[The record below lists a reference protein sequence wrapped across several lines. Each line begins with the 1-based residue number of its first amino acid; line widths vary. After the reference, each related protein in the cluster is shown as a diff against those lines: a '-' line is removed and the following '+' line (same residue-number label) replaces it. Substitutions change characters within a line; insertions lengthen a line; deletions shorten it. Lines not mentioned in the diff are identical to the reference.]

1 MDQDSAKWREILE
14 RSGVYN
20 EMLLEVAEIFR
31 NTGSQDTLRKEKK
44 KGKQVLEGK
53 CLFKIK
59 SLVGIVLFFVFF
71 FFLKFCGNRYL
82 PPLGTQGTLGQM
94 MDIRYFLTPRAHAT

>member
-1 MDQDSAKWREILE
+1 MDQGSAKWREILE
-14 RSGVYN
+14 RSGASS

-31 NTGSQDTLRKEKK
+31 NTGSQGTLREEKK

-59 SLVGIVLFFVFF
+59 SLVGFVL
-71 FFLKFCGNRYL
+71 FFLKFGGNRYL
-82 PPLGTQGTLGQM
+82 PPLGTQGTLG
-94 MDIRYFLTPRAHAT
+94 R

>member
-71 FFLKFCGNRYL
+71 FSSFVVTGTFLL
-82 PPLGTQGTLGQM
+82 WEH
-94 MDIRYFLTPRAHAT
+94 RAPWGR

>member
-44 KGKQVLEGK
+44 KGKASPGREV
-53 CLFKIK
+53 
-59 SLVGIVLFFVFF
+59 FV
-71 FFLKFCGNRYL
+71 
-82 PPLGTQGTLGQM
+82 
-94 MDIRYFLTPRAHAT
+94 

>member
-1 MDQDSAKWREILE
+1 MDQGSAKWREILE

-31 NTGSQDTLRKEKK
+31 NTGSQGMLRKEKK

-53 CLFKIK
+53 CLFKVK
-59 SLVGIVLFFVFF
+59 SLVGFVLFFGFF
-71 FFLKFCGNRYL
+71 SSFVVTGTFLLWEY
-82 PPLGTQGTLGQM
+82 
-94 MDIRYFLTPRAHAT
+94 RAPWSR

>member
-59 SLVGIVLFFVFF
+59 SLVGIVLFFVF
-71 FFLKFCGNRYL
+71 
-82 PPLGTQGTLGQM
+82 PLGTQGTLGQM

>member
-31 NTGSQDTLRKEKK
+31 NTGSQDTLRKEKN
-44 KGKQVLEGK
+44 LMY
-53 CLFKIK
+53 
-59 SLVGIVLFFVFF
+59 
-71 FFLKFCGNRYL
+71 RAATL
-82 PPLGTQGTLGQM
+82 P
-94 MDIRYFLTPRAHAT
+94 F